1 MAHNTRPIMKS
12 RLLTLLLL
20 AASALAFGAC
30 THVREATS
38 DAVAWVRDALQ
49 TSVDAPL
56 DRTVK
61 ATTKALK
68 NLQFAEVATKA
79 DALSGVVTAKTARD
93 EKIEI
98 TISSV
103 TPVQT
108 RLDIRVGAFGDKPVS
123 QRILSEILQQ
133 LRD

>member
-1 MAHNTRPIMKS
+1 MNPRF
-12 RLLTLLLL
+12 LTLALL
-20 AASALAFGAC
+20 AASALMFGAC

-49 TSVDAPL
+49 TTVDSSLA
-56 DRTVK
+56 DTVK
-61 ATTKALK
+61 ATSKALK
-68 NLQFAEVATKA
+68 NLQFAAIATKS
-79 DALSGVVTAKTARD
+79 DAISGIVTAKTARD

-98 TISSV
+98 TITSV
-103 TPVQT
+103 TPTQT
-108 RLDIRVGAFGDKPVS
+108 RLDIRVGSFGDKPVS

>member
-1 MAHNTRPIMKS
+1 MKPRFLS
-12 RLLTLLLL
+12 LALL
-20 AASALAFGAC
+20 AASALMFGAC
-30 THVREATS
+30 THVREATN

-49 TSVDAPL
+49 TTVDAPL

-68 NLQFAEVATKA
+68 SLQFAGVATKA
-79 DALSGVVTAKTARD
+79 DAISGVVTAKTARE

-98 TISSV
+98 TITSV

-123 QRILSEILQQ
+123 QRILSEILKE

>member
-1 MAHNTRPIMKS
+1 MKPRALS
-12 RLLTLLLL
+12 LALL
-20 AASALAFGAC
+20 AASVLVFGAC
-30 THVREATS
+30 THVREATY

-49 TSVDAPL
+49 TTVDAPL

-61 ATTKALK
+61 ATTNALK
-68 NLQFAEVATKA
+68 NLQFASVATKA
-79 DALSGVVTAKTARD
+79 DAISGVVTAKTARE

-98 TISSV
+98 TITSV

-123 QRILSEILQQ
+123 QRILSEILKE

>member
-1 MAHNTRPIMKS
+1 MKS
-12 RLLTLLLL
+12 RFLTLVLL

-30 THVREATS
+30 THVREATNN
-38 DAVAWVRDALQ
+38 AIAWVRDALQ
-49 TSVDAPL
+49 TTVDAPL

-61 ATTKALK
+61 STTQALK
-68 NLQFAEVATKA
+68 NLQFAGVATKA
-79 DALSGVVTAKTARD
+79 DAISGVVTAKTARD

-108 RLDIRVGAFGDKPVS
+108 RLDIRVGALGDKPVS
-123 QRILSEILQQ
+123 QRILSEILKE

>member
-1 MAHNTRPIMKS
+1 MKF
-12 RLLTLLLL
+12 RFLTLALL
-20 AASALAFGAC
+20 AASALMFGAC

-49 TSVDAPL
+49 TTVDSSLA
-56 DRTVK
+56 DTVK
-61 ATTKALK
+61 ATSKALK
-68 NLQFAEVATKA
+68 NLQFAAIATKS
-79 DALSGVVTAKTARD
+79 DAISGIVTAKTARD

-98 TISSV
+98 TITSV
-103 TPVQT
+103 TPTQT

-123 QRILSEILQQ
+123 QRILSEILNE

>member
-1 MAHNTRPIMKS
+1 MKL
-12 RLLTLLLL
+12 RLLPLLLL
-20 AASALAFGAC
+20 AASVLAFGAC

-49 TSVDAPL
+49 TTVDAPL

-68 NLQFAEVATKA
+68 NLQFAAVVTKA
-79 DALSGVVTAKTARD
+79 DALSGIVSAKTARD
-93 EKIEI
+93 EKIEVTI
-98 TISSV
+98 TSV
-103 TPVQT
+103 TAVQT